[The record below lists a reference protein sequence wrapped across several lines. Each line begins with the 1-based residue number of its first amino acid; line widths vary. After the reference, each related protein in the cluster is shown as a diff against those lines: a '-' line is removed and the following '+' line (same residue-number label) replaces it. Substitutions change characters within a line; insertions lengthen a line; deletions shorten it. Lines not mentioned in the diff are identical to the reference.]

1 MVCVCPNFQS
11 VTISHRREKPCHQF
25 HFAKRRSGW
34 GEGGGKEAGRSK
46 KKNLLW
52 IYVGFRWRSLVKQT
66 RKRLHEW
73 LEKERKRMSRIV
85 RMFRVFSLFF
95 WFFSLLVRSLIVS
108 AGWINYRRLE
118 LFGFP
123 AAWMAAWM
131 GEGKG
136 GQRREEE
143 CCETFTD
150 VMQSS
155 CRFWS
160 SQSVDSDTCHGN
172 ESTIHWWMER
182 FNWWYQFLFCFIWLF
197 YIYIYTYLYIFLK
210 SLPVIW

>member
-95 WFFSLLVRSLIVS
+95 WFFFPPRPQFDCQCGLNQLPAIRIVWVS
-108 AGWINYRRLE
+108 RCLNGCLN
-118 LFGFP
+118 G
-123 AAWMAAWM
+123 
-131 GEGKG
+131 G
-136 GQRREEE
+136 GQGRAKEGGRVLWDFHGCDAIVLPILIEPVRR
-143 CCETFTD
+143 
-150 VMQSS
+150 
-155 CRFWS
+155 
-160 SQSVDSDTCHGN
+160 
-172 ESTIHWWMER
+172 
-182 FNWWYQFLFCFIWLF
+182 
-197 YIYIYTYLYIFLK
+197 
-210 SLPVIW
+210 